1 MEANLNTQKVGGE
14 KPSLF
19 GMITSPGLQFERM
32 KTTEKVWGMFFLV
45 ALLQGL
51 VGGLNSYVMYTS
63 PEMIEMQKK
72 LGGEFAKQGSLV
84 SEVIS
89 GAIWG
94 IVGVMIATLV
104 IAAIYKVFMMFYG
117 NDTSYKKIVM
127 IIVYA
132 DIVVIIGGL
141 INGVIALILGAGPT
155 AYTSLGPLFDQDSLA
170 YGIGNTIELFY
181 LWNIILIWL
190 GLQIT
195 AGVSKVKAAIPIIVL
210 FIIKAGFLA
219 AIVVLI
225 AKFLPGL
232 PV

>member
-1 MEANLNTQKVGGE
+1 MEANLNTQKAGGE

-32 KTTEKVWGMFFLV
+32 KMSEKVWGMFFFV

-51 VGGLNSYVMYTS
+51 VGSLNAYVTYTS
-63 PEMIEMQKK
+63 PEMIKMQKE
-72 LGGEFAKQGSLV
+72 LGALADQSSLV
-84 SEVIS
+84 SNVIS
-89 GAIWG
+89 GTIWG
-94 IVGVMIATLV
+94 AVGAMLVTFV

-155 AYTSLGPLFDQDSLA
+155 AYTSLGPLFDQGSLA

-181 LWNIILIWL
+181 LWNLVLIWL

-195 AGVSKVKAAIPIIVL
+195 AGLSKVQAAIPIIIL
-210 FIIKAGFLA
+210 FIIKAAFLA
-219 AIVVLI
+219 AIVMIVS
-225 AKFLPGL
+225 AFLPNM

>member
-1 MEANLNTQKVGGE
+1 MEANVNTQKAGGE

-32 KTTEKVWGMFFLV
+32 KTTEKVWGMFFIV

-51 VGGLNSYVMYTS
+51 VGGLNSYITYTS

-72 LGGEFAKQGSLV
+72 LGGEFAKQGSLT
-84 SEVIS
+84 SDVIS
-89 GAIWG
+89 GTIWG

-104 IAAIYKVFMMFYG
+104 VAAIYKVFMMFYG

-127 IIVYA
+127 LIVYA
-132 DIVVIIGGL
+132 DIVVVIGGL

-155 AYTSLGPLFDQDSLA
+155 AYTSLGPLFDQGSLA

-181 LWNIILIWL
+181 LWNLVLIWL
-190 GLQIT
+190 GLQVT
-195 AGVSKVKAAIPIIVL
+195 AGLSKVKAAIPIIVL

>member
-1 MEANLNTQKVGGE
+1 MEANVNTQKTGGE

-32 KTTEKVWGMFFLV
+32 KTTEKVWGLFFIV

-51 VGGLNSYVMYTS
+51 VGGLNSYITYTS

-72 LGGEFAKQGSLV
+72 LGGALAEQGSLV
-84 SEVIS
+84 SNLIS
-89 GAIWG
+89 STLWG

-104 IAAIYKVFMMFYG
+104 VAAIYKVFMMFYG

-132 DIVVIIGGL
+132 DIIVIIGGL
-141 INGVIALILGAGPT
+141 INGIIALILGAAPT
-155 AYTSLGPLFDQDSLA
+155 AYTSLGPLFEKGSLA
-170 YGIGNTIELFY
+170 YGIANSIEVFY
-181 LWNIILIWL
+181 LWNLVLIWL
-190 GLQIT
+190 GLQVT
-195 AGVSKVKAAIPIIVL
+195 AGLSKVKAAIPIIVL
-210 FIIKAGFLA
+210 FIIKAVFLA
-219 AIVVLI
+219 AIVVLM

>member
-1 MEANLNTQKVGGE
+1 MEANVNTQKAGGE

-32 KTTEKVWGMFFLV
+32 KTTEKVWGMFFIV
-45 ALLQGL
+45 AILQGL
-51 VGGLNSYVMYTS
+51 VGGLNSYITYTS

-72 LGGEFAKQGSLV
+72 LGGEFANKDSLV
-84 SEVIS
+84 SDVIS
-89 GAIWG
+89 STIWG

-104 IAAIYKVFMMFYG
+104 VAAIYKVFMMFYG

-132 DIVVIIGGL
+132 VGPAPKIKAITPLISPPIIT
-141 INGVIALILGAGPT
+141 IIS
-155 AYTSLGPLFDQDSLA
+155 AYTSLGPLFDQGSLA

-181 LWNIILIWL
+181 LWNLVLIWL
-190 GLQIT
+190 GLQVT
-195 AGVSKVKAAIPIIVL
+195 AGLSKVKAAIPIIVL

>member
-1 MEANLNTQKVGGE
+1 VEANLNTQKAGGE

-32 KTTEKVWGMFFLV
+32 KMSEKVWGMFFFV

-51 VGGLNSYVMYTS
+51 VGSLNAYVTYTS
-63 PEMIEMQKK
+63 PEMIKMQKE
-72 LGGEFAKQGSLV
+72 LGALADQSSLV
-84 SEVIS
+84 SNVIS
-89 GAIWG
+89 GTIWG
-94 IVGVMIATLV
+94 AVGAMLVTFV

-117 NDTSYKKIVM
+117 NDTSYKKIVT

-132 DIVVIIGGL
+132 NIVVIIGGL

-155 AYTSLGPLFDQDSLA
+155 AYTSLGPLFDQGSLA

-181 LWNIILIWL
+181 LWNLVLIWL

-195 AGVSKVKAAIPIIVL
+195 AGLSKVQAAIPIIIL
-210 FIIKAGFLA
+210 FIIKAAFLA
-219 AIVVLI
+219 AIVMIVS
-225 AKFLPGL
+225 AFLPNM